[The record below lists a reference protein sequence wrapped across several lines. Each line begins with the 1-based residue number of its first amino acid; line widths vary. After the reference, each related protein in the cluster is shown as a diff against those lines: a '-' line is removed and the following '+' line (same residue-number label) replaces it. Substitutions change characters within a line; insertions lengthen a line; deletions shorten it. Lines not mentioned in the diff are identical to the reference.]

1 MQMEQKQE
9 QWTALKEAV
18 DGEWIAQMAHAL
30 VEIPSAT
37 LQEAEVCRY
46 FAAQLEELG
55 FTVDRREVSEGR
67 YNLYA
72 RLPGSG
78 NGPSLTLNGHLD
90 TIPIGGCVPCRR
102 DGDRLYGRGSTD
114 MKGAMAAMLGAL
126 RALKTAGVSLN
137 GDLWLA
143 AIVGHEQ
150 PEAGKDGPLALV
162 EDYRSRRVGGDR
174 ILIGEGWNELWVMS
188 MGTMVFTIELTSARG
203 GTHTT
208 YVPFEE
214 NPIRFVGDLI
224 RRITAYQEELDA
236 GASHPLAGTERI
248 DLGMVE
254 AGDYFNRTPVQC
266 RLTGTVRWGP
276 RARAEEVL
284 AELRELAAP
293 IAEAGQLELEVSMFH
308 EREPFETP
316 GDDPAVLA
324 VAQAHRLVHGDG
336 AVLAGKRIV
345 GDANLFVNLGGVPSF
360 YYGPS
365 NETAHSDN
373 EWVSLRRLEQAAQ
386 VYALA
391 AAAYCGLN
399 GAGE

>member
-1 MQMEQKQE
+1 MERKQE

-18 DGEWIAQMAHAL
+18 DGEWIAQMAQAL
-30 VEIPSAT
+30 VEIPSVT
-37 LQEAEVCRY
+37 LQEAEVCRFY
-46 FAAQLEELG
+46 AAQLDELG
-55 FTVDRREVSEGR
+55 FAVDRREVSEGR

-72 RLPGSG
+72 RLPGGG
-78 NGPSLTLNGHLD
+78 NGPSLMLNGHLD
-90 TIPIGGCVPCRR
+90 TIPVGDCEPCRR
-102 DGDRLYGRGSTD
+102 EGDRLYGRGSTD
-114 MKGAMAAMLGAL
+114 MKGAMAAVLGAL
-126 RALKTAGVSLN
+126 RALKTAGITLN
-137 GDLWLA
+137 GDLWLS

-162 EDYRSRRVGGDR
+162 EDYKSGRVGGDR
-174 ILIGEGWNELWVMS
+174 ILIAEGWNELWVMS
-188 MGTMVFTIELTSARG
+188 MGTMVFTIELTSPRG

-224 RRITAYQEELDA
+224 QRITAYQEELDA

-276 RARAEEVL
+276 RACAEEVL
-284 AELRELAAP
+284 AELRQLAAP

-308 EREPFETP
+308 EREPFETA
-316 GDDPAVLA
+316 GDDPAVQA
-324 VAQAHRLVHGDG
+324 VARAHRFVHGDQ
-336 AVLAGKRIV
+336 AILAGKRIV

-365 NETAHSDN
+365 NETAHSDG
-373 EWVSLRRLEQAAQ
+373 EWVSLTRLEQAAQ

>member
-1 MQMEQKQE
+1 MERIQE
-9 QWTALKEAV
+9 QWTALKAAV
-18 DGEWIAQMAHAL
+18 DGDWIAQMAQAL
-30 VEIPSAT
+30 VEIPSVT
-37 LQEAEVCRY
+37 LQEAEVCRFY
-46 FAAQLEELG
+46 AAQLDELG
-55 FTVDRREVSEGR
+55 FTVDRREVSAGR

-78 NGPSLTLNGHLD
+78 NGPSLMLNGHLD
-90 TIPIGGCVPCRR
+90 TIPVGDCEPCRR
-102 DGDRLYGRGSTD
+102 EGDRLYGRGSTD
-114 MKGAMAAMLGAL
+114 MKGAMAAVLGAL
-126 RALKTAGVSLN
+126 RALKTAGITLN
-137 GDLWLA
+137 GDLWLS

-162 EDYRSRRVGGDR
+162 EDYKSGRVGGDR
-174 ILIGEGWNELWVMS
+174 ILIAEGWNELWVMS
-188 MGTMVFTIELTSARG
+188 MGTMVFTIELTSPRG

-224 RRITAYQEELDA
+224 QRITAYQEELDA

-276 RARAEEVL
+276 RACAEEVL
-284 AELRELAAP
+284 AELRQLAAP

-308 EREPFETP
+308 EREPFETA
-316 GDDPAVLA
+316 GDDPAVQA
-324 VAQAHRLVHGDG
+324 VARAHRFVHGDQ
-336 AVLAGKRIV
+336 AILAGKRIV

-365 NETAHSDN
+365 NETAHSDG
-373 EWVSLRRLEQAAQ
+373 EWVSLTRLEQAAQ

>member
-1 MQMEQKQE
+1 MEPKLD

-18 DGEWIAQMAHAL
+18 DGEWIAQMAQAL
-30 VEIPSAT
+30 VEIPSVT
-37 LQEAEVCRY
+37 LQEAEVCRFY
-46 FAAQLEELG
+46 AAQLDELG
-55 FTVDRREVSEGR
+55 FAVDRREVSEGR

-78 NGPSLTLNGHLD
+78 NGPSLMLNGHLD
-90 TIPIGGCVPCRR
+90 TIPVGDCVPCRR
-102 DGDRLYGRGSTD
+102 EGDRLYGRGSTD
-114 MKGAMAAMLGAL
+114 MKGAMAAVLGTL
-126 RALKTAGVSLN
+126 RALKASGITLN
-137 GDLWLA
+137 GDLWLS

-162 EDYRSRRVGGDR
+162 EDYRSGRIGGDR
-174 ILIGEGWNELWVMS
+174 ILIAEGWNELWVMS
-188 MGTMVFTIELTSARG
+188 MGTMVFSIELTSPRG

-214 NPIRFVGDLI
+214 NPLRFVGDLI

-276 RARAEEVL
+276 RACAEEVL
-284 AELRELAAP
+284 AELRQLAAP

-308 EREPFETP
+308 EREPFETA
-316 GDDPAVLA
+316 GDDPAVQA
-324 VAQAHRLVHGDG
+324 VARAHRFVHGDQ
-336 AVLAGKRIV
+336 AILAGKRIV

-365 NETAHSDN
+365 NETAHSDG
-373 EWVSLRRLEQAAQ
+373 EWVSLARLEQAAQ

-399 GAGE
+399 GSRQ

>member
-1 MQMEQKQE
+1 MQMERKQE
-9 QWTALKEAV
+9 QWTALTEAV
-18 DGEWIAQMAHAL
+18 DGEWIAQMAQAL

-37 LQEAEVCRY
+37 LQEAEVCRFY
-46 FAAQLEELG
+46 AAQLEELG

-78 NGPSLTLNGHLD
+78 DGPSLMLNGHLD

-102 DGDRLYGRGSTD
+102 EGDRLYGRGSTD
-114 MKGAMAAMLGAL
+114 MKGAIAAMLGAL

-162 EDYRSRRVGGDR
+162 EDYRKGRVGGDR

-188 MGTMVFTIELTSARG
+188 MGTMVFTIELTSPRG

-284 AELRELAAP
+284 CELRELAAP
-293 IAEAGQLELEVSMFH
+293 IAEAGKLELEVSMFH
-308 EREPFETP
+308 EREPFETA
-316 GDDPAVLA
+316 GDDPAVQA
-324 VAQAHRLVHGDG
+324 VARAHRFVHGDQ
-336 AVLAGKRIV
+336 AILAGKRIV

-365 NETAHSDN
+365 NETAHSDG
-373 EWVSLRRLEQAAQ
+373 EWVSLTRLEQAAQ

>member
-1 MQMEQKQE
+1 MERKQE
-9 QWTALKEAV
+9 QWTALQEAV
-18 DGEWIAQMAHAL
+18 DGDWIAQMAHTL
-30 VEIPSAT
+30 VDIPSET
-37 LQEAEVCRY
+37 LQEAEVCRFY
-46 FAAQLEELG
+46 AAQLEELG
-55 FTVDRREVSEGR
+55 FAVDRREVSEGR

-72 RLPGSG
+72 RLPGAGS
-78 NGPSLTLNGHLD
+78 GPSLMLNGHLD
-90 TIPIGGCVPCRR
+90 TIPIGACEPCRR
-102 DGDRLYGRGSTD
+102 EGDRLYGRGSTD
-114 MKGAMAAMLGAL
+114 MKGAMAAVLGTL
-126 RALKTAGVSLN
+126 RALKATGITLN
-137 GDLWLA
+137 GDLWLS

-162 EDYRSRRVGGDR
+162 EDHSNGRVGGDR
-174 ILIGEGWNELWVMS
+174 ILICEGWNELWVMS
-188 MGTMVFTIELTSARG
+188 MGTMVFTIELTSPRG

-208 YVPFEE
+208 YVPFGE

-224 RRITAYQEELDA
+224 QRITAYQEELDA

-276 RARAEEVL
+276 RAHAEEVL

-293 IAEAGQLELEVSMFH
+293 VAEAGRMELEVEMGH

-316 GDDPAVLA
+316 ADDPAVQA
-324 VAQAHRLVHGDG
+324 AAQAHRFVYEDE
-336 AVLAGKRIV
+336 ATLAGKRIV
-345 GDANLFVNLGGVPSF
+345 GDANLFVNLAGVPSF

-365 NETAHSDN
+365 NETAHSDG
-373 EWVSLRRLEQAAQ
+373 EWVSLTRLEQAAQ
-386 VYALA
+386 VYALT

-399 GAGE
+399 GARQ

>member
-1 MQMEQKQE
+1 MERKQE

-18 DGEWIAQMAHAL
+18 DGEWIAQMAQAL
-30 VEIPSAT
+30 VEIPSVT
-37 LQEAEVCRY
+37 LQEAEVCRFY
-46 FAAQLEELG
+46 AAQLDELG
-55 FTVDRREVSEGR
+55 FAVDRREVSEGR

-72 RLPGSG
+72 RLPGGG
-78 NGPSLTLNGHLD
+78 NGPSLMLNGHLD
-90 TIPIGGCVPCRR
+90 TIPVGDCEPCRR
-102 DGDRLYGRGSTD
+102 EGDRLYGRGSTD
-114 MKGAMAAMLGAL
+114 MKGAMAAVLGAL
-126 RALKTAGVSLN
+126 RALKTAGITLN
-137 GDLWLA
+137 GDLWLS

-162 EDYRSRRVGGDR
+162 EDYKSGRVGGDR
-174 ILIGEGWNELWVMS
+174 ILIAEGWNELWVMS
-188 MGTMVFTIELTSARG
+188 MGTMVFTIELTSPRG

-224 RRITAYQEELDA
+224 QRITAYQEELDA

-276 RARAEEVL
+276 RACAEEVL
-284 AELRELAAP
+284 AELRQLAAP

-308 EREPFETP
+308 EREPFETA
-316 GDDPAVLA
+316 GDDPAVQA
-324 VAQAHRLVHGDG
+324 VARAHRFVHGDQ
-336 AVLAGKRIV
+336 AILAGKRIV

-365 NETAHSDN
+365 NETAHSDG
-373 EWVSLRRLEQAAQ
+373 EWVSLTRLEQAAK

>member
-1 MQMEQKQE
+1 MEPKLE

-18 DGEWIAQMAHAL
+18 DGDWIAQMAHAL
-30 VEIPSAT
+30 VDIPSET
-37 LQEAEVCRY
+37 LQEAEVCRFY
-46 FAAQLEELG
+46 AAQLEELG
-55 FTVDRREVSEGR
+55 FAVDRREVSAGR

-72 RLPGSG
+72 RLPGGG
-78 NGPSLTLNGHLD
+78 NGPSLMLNCHLD
-90 TIPIGGCVPCRR
+90 TIPVVDCEPCRR
-102 DGDRLYGRGSTD
+102 EGDRLYGRGSTD
-114 MKGAMAAMLGAL
+114 MKGAMAAVLGAL
-126 RALKTAGVSLN
+126 RALKTAGITLN
-137 GDLWLA
+137 GDLWLS

-162 EDYRSRRVGGDR
+162 EDYKSGRVGGDR
-174 ILIGEGWNELWVMS
+174 ILIAEGWNELWVMS
-188 MGTMVFTIELTSARG
+188 MGTMVFTIELTSPRG

-224 RRITAYQEELDA
+224 QRITAYQEELDA

-276 RARAEEVL
+276 RACAEEVV
-284 AELRELAAP
+284 AELRQLAAP

-308 EREPFETP
+308 EREPFETA
-316 GDDPAVLA
+316 GDDPAVQA
-324 VAQAHRLVHGDG
+324 VARAHRFVHGDQ
-336 AVLAGKRIV
+336 AILAGKRIV

-365 NETAHSDN
+365 NETAHSDG
-373 EWVSLRRLEQAAQ
+373 EWVSLTRLEQAAQ

-399 GAGE
+399 GAGD

>member
-1 MQMEQKQE
+1 MEPKLE

-18 DGEWIAQMAHAL
+18 DGDWIAQMAHAL
-30 VEIPSAT
+30 VDIPSET
-37 LQEAEVCRY
+37 LQEAEVCRFY
-46 FAAQLEELG
+46 AAQLEELG
-55 FTVDRREVSEGR
+55 FAVDRREVSAGR

-72 RLPGSG
+72 RLPGGG
-78 NGPSLTLNGHLD
+78 NGPSLMLNGHLD
-90 TIPIGGCVPCRR
+90 TIPVGDCEPCRR
-102 DGDRLYGRGSTD
+102 EGDRLYGRGSTD
-114 MKGAMAAMLGAL
+114 MKGAMAAVLGTL
-126 RALKTAGVSLN
+126 RALKAAGITLN
-137 GDLWLA
+137 GDLWLS

-162 EDYRSRRVGGDR
+162 EDYKSGRVGGDR
-174 ILIGEGWNELWVMS
+174 ILIAEGWNELWVMS
-188 MGTMVFTIELTSARG
+188 MGTMVFTIELTSPRG

-208 YVPFEE
+208 YVPFGE

-276 RARAEEVL
+276 RACAEEVV
-284 AELRELAAP
+284 AELRQLAAP

-308 EREPFETP
+308 EREPFETA
-316 GDDPAVLA
+316 GDDPAVQA
-324 VAQAHRLVHGDG
+324 VARAHRFVHGDQ
-336 AVLAGKRIV
+336 AILAGKRIV

-365 NETAHSDN
+365 NETAHSDG
-373 EWVSLRRLEQAAQ
+373 EWVSLTRLEQAAQ

-399 GAGE
+399 GAGD

>member
-1 MQMEQKQE
+1 MERKQE

-18 DGEWIAQMAHAL
+18 DGEWIAQMAQAL
-30 VEIPSAT
+30 VEIPSVT
-37 LQEAEVCRY
+37 LQEAEVCRFY
-46 FAAQLEELG
+46 AAQLDELG
-55 FTVDRREVSEGR
+55 FAVDRREVSEGR

-72 RLPGSG
+72 RLPGGG
-78 NGPSLTLNGHLD
+78 NGPSLMLNGHLD
-90 TIPIGGCVPCRR
+90 TIPVGDCEPCRR
-102 DGDRLYGRGSTD
+102 EGDRLYGRGSTD
-114 MKGAMAAMLGAL
+114 MKGAMAAVLGAL
-126 RALKTAGVSLN
+126 RALKTAGITLN
-137 GDLWLA
+137 GDLWLS

-162 EDYRSRRVGGDR
+162 EDYKSGRVGGDR
-174 ILIGEGWNELWVMS
+174 ILIAEGWNELWVMS
-188 MGTMVFTIELTSARG
+188 MGTMVFTIELTSPRG

-224 RRITAYQEELDA
+224 RRITAYQEALDA

-276 RARAEEVL
+276 RACAEEVL
-284 AELRELAAP
+284 AELRQLAAP

-308 EREPFETP
+308 EREPFETA
-316 GDDPAVLA
+316 GDDPAVQA
-324 VAQAHRLVHGDG
+324 VARAHRFVHGDQ
-336 AVLAGKRIV
+336 AILAGKRIV

-365 NETAHSDN
+365 NETAHSDG
-373 EWVSLRRLEQAAQ
+373 EWVSLTRLEQAAQ

>member
-1 MQMEQKQE
+1 MQMEQE

-18 DGEWIAQMAHAL
+18 DGEWIAQTAHAL

-46 FAAQLEELG
+46 YAAQLDALG

-78 NGPSLTLNGHLD
+78 NGPSLMLNGHLD
-90 TIPIGGCVPCRR
+90 TIPVGGCVPCRR
-102 DGDRLYGRGSTD
+102 QGDRLYGRGSTD
-114 MKGAMAAMLGAL
+114 MKGAMAAKLGAL

-162 EDYRSRRVGGDR
+162 EDYRSGRVGGDR

-188 MGTMVFTIELTSARG
+188 MGTMVFTIQLTSARG

-284 AELRELAAP
+284 SELRELAAP
-293 IAEAGQLELEVSMFH
+293 IAKAGQLALEVSMFH

-316 GDDPAVLA
+316 GDDRAVQA
-324 VAQAHRLVHGDG
+324 VAQAHRFVYGDQ
-336 AVLAGKRIV
+336 AILAGKRIV

-365 NETAHSDN
+365 NETAHSDG
-373 EWVSLRRLEQAAQ
+373 EWVSLTRLEQAAQ

-399 GAGE
+399 GSRQ